1 MRLALQALFSAIEAD
16 EEGTTRRALLERRLR
31 SSERSAGFFRRLRD
45 AVDDASLRA
54 PEVFAEESFPDANV
68 VAEYLDAQTP
78 SELALAYEEACWD
91 SPEMLAEVG
100 RCCDIL
106 NNATLEA
113 VVAPKN
119 CRRRLYYIAWE
130 DGCDSLPTKENEAI
144 LTDFAPPVSVS
155 VDKTETFEE
164 KTPEKSAK
172 SERNVPKAKEK
183 KLKSKKTAES
193 VGSTLAAE
201 RSWGRRVKRLS
212 GRLVLALGLWGACY
226 CGWQG
231 LNDANRSETFRIE
244 TPKSELASSNLEG
257 EQDKSAEAPLCP
269 TTISSAAVDEIPTVA
284 WEENGSVP
292 SPENETLDGLREPA
306 NDENGPYKLAV
317 LPNIAN
323 ERGDSAS
330 VNGEASTK
338 AGRARVGLSDGE
350 PWSRRPALEIPAQ
363 NNDVFTKS
371 RVY

>member
-31 SSERSAGFFRRLRD
+31 ASERSAGFFRRLRA
-45 AVDDASLRA
+45 AVEDASLQA

-68 VAEYLDAQTP
+68 VAEYLDAQAP
-78 SELALAYEEACWD
+78 SELARAYEEACWD

-106 NNATLEA
+106 NNATLDA
-113 VVAPKN
+113 VVATKN

-130 DGCDSLPTKENEAI
+130 DGGDNRSAKENEPI
-144 LTDFAPPVSVS
+144 LTNFAPSTS
-155 VDKTETFEE
+155 ENIDKTETFEE
-164 KTPEKSAK
+164 KTPDKSAE
-172 SERNVPKAKEK
+172 SEYCVSEIK
-183 KLKSKKTAES
+183 KKTLKSRKSTES

-201 RSWGRRVKRLS
+201 RSWERRVKRLS

-231 LNDANRSETFRIE
+231 LNDDKRSETFQIE
-244 TPKSELASSNLEG
+244 TPKGELVFSNTGG
-257 EQDKSAEAPLCP
+257 EQDNYVDAPLCP
-269 TTISSAAVDEIPTVA
+269 TTISSGSVDEIPTVA
-284 WEENGSVP
+284 WEEDGSAASAERETLAGSLAPING
-292 SPENETLDGLREPA
+292 ENE
-306 NDENGPYKLAV
+306 PYKLAV
-317 LPNIAN
+317 LPNVPN
-323 ERGDSAS
+323 ESDEATFNEGASAKT
-330 VNGEASTK
+330 ERT
-338 AGRARVGLSDGE
+338 RVGLSDGE

-363 NNDVFTKS
+363 NNDVFTKT